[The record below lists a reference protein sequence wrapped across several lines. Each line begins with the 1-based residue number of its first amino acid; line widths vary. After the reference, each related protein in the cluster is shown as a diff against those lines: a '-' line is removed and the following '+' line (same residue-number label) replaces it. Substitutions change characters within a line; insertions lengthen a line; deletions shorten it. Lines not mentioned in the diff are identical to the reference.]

1 MPKNIKKWIGKINE
15 AKAKLNNEEKQIEA
29 QTRVTTLLNKN
40 SNFLITEA
48 YKALRTNIIFTL
60 NNANHGCKKII
71 ITSAS
76 PGEGK
81 TTTCINLAIAFAQTG
96 SKVLIVEAD
105 LRKPRVYRHLQ
116 IERKPGL
123 SDVLGGL
130 VELKQAVKKC
140 EEYGIDCITA
150 GQLPPNPVE
159 LLSSDKMGEVIDVL
173 SASYDYI
180 FIDTPPVTMVADA
193 TAMSKFVD
201 GVIVVVRQNYT
212 IHETLERARNSL
224 NFAEAKILGYI
235 LNDVN
240 NFSSRYG
247 SYKNYGYIVGIKRL
261 FSGYSG
267 YGYGYGY
274 CYGYGYGYSDYR
286 DHAMAASDKTD
297 KEPEASN
304 YIGVDDSYVY
314 QQEIDPDDFWEESV
328 TKAGKK
334 EKKSKNKK

>member
-15 AKAKLNNEEKQIEA
+15 AKAKLNNEEKQLEA

-180 FIDTPPVTMVADA
+180 FIDTPPINVVADA
-193 TAMSKFVD
+193 LVIAPSTDGIVLVIRDAITPFDAFNHAVEAAKFAN
-201 GVIVVVRQNYT
+201 IN
-212 IHETLERARNSL
+212 
-224 NFAEAKILGYI
+224 ILGTVM
-235 LNDVN
+235 NGVN
-240 NFSSRYG
+240 NKRSRRYSYRKYAYGYGRYGYSRYG
-247 SYKNYGYIVGIKRL
+247 YNR
-261 FSGYSG
+261 
-267 YGYGYGY
+267 YGYG
-274 CYGYGYGYSDYR
+274 GYGGYGSYGSYYGGYDQTES
-286 DHAMAASDKTD
+286 AKTE
-297 KEPEASN
+297 KTS
-304 YIGVDDSYVY
+304 S
-314 QQEIDPDDFWEESV
+314 EE
-328 TKAGKK
+328 
-334 EKKSKNKK
+334 